1 MAKLVSVV
9 ITKTVE
15 ISSLSEIWQLSDEQ
29 LREAF
34 TDDWEDWDS
43 VDTQLLIVECKEET
57 DE

>member
-29 LREAF
+29 LREEF
-34 TDDWEDWDS
+34 TNDWEDWDS
-43 VDTQLLIVECKEET
+43 VDTQLLIVDIKEET

>member
-1 MAKLVSVV
+1 MVKLVSVV

-29 LREAF
+29 IREEF
-34 TDDWEDWDS
+34 TNDWEDWDS
-43 VDTQLLIVECKEET
+43 VDTQLLIVESKEET

>member
-29 LREAF
+29 LREEF
-34 TDDWEDWDS
+34 VNDWEDWDS
-43 VDTQLLIVECKEET
+43 VDTQLLIVETKEET